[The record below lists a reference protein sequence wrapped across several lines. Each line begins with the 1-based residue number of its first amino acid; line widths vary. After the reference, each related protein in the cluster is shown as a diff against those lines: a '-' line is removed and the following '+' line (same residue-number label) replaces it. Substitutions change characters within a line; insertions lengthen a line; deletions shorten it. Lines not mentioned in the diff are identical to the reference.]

1 MRLRERLFLVM
12 VGVLPLHTVFVSA
25 WISWKPFLVIIAV
38 LGVWDLVDGIR
49 FRTWPWHRQASI
61 ALALFL
67 AVVAIGFPAPEFR
80 ERFVR
85 LFLGLIVGGLVM
97 LVTERSLRRPGM
109 VDAVLKVVFWTA
121 AAMGVTAVL
130 ISVVL
135 VGAVGNTPINY
146 LTGAVGYDL
155 PLFDKV
161 GKPAYLLSHFLAL
174 SNWHQDP
181 GYGAAW
187 SVLWSTLGL
196 VASSKGL
203 GSRRAWLDGVV
214 LGGLWLAVVM
224 AFARTGWL
232 SLAIAMFAVGWI
244 LVRKGL
250 MTARGLTARLST
262 ALATTV
268 VLLVLLFSFD
278 VADVGGDLDVQFAFR
293 FQQGWDLLADLT
305 GLFEGSEAFE
315 DVFEPSEQRADVWP
329 EYWEM
334 FQSAP
339 ITGVGLGVGW
349 ETNSVGQEPHSLWL
363 ELAAETGLIGVAAFV
378 LLVAAIL
385 RSGSGVVGATAL
397 LAAFLPSFAQTVL
410 FEPTW
415 WFAAGLFLGGK
426 VGLGGKPPLE
436 LARLGTGNIRSAN
449 Q

>member
-1 MRLRERLFLVM
+1 M
-12 VGVLPLHTVFVSA
+12 VGVLPLHTLFLSA
-25 WISWKPFLVIIAV
+25 WISWKPYLVLVGV
-38 LGVWDLVDGIR
+38 LGIWDLVDGIR
-49 FRTWPWHRQASI
+49 FRNWPWHRQASI
-61 ALALFL
+61 ALAVFL
-67 AVVAIGFPAPEFR
+67 AVVATGFPDSEFR
-80 ERFVR
+80 ERFLR
-85 LFLGLIVGGLVM
+85 LFLALIVGGLVM

-109 VDAVLKVVFWTA
+109 VEAALRVVFFTA
-121 AAMGVTAVL
+121 AVMGVTAFL
-130 ISVVL
+130 ISLVL
-135 VGAVGNTPINY
+135 VGVAGNTPINY

-155 PLFDKV
+155 PLIDKV

-187 SVLWSTLGL
+187 AVLWSTLAL
-196 VASSKGL
+196 VASVKGL
-203 GSRRAWLDGVV
+203 GSRKPWLDGVV

-232 SLAIAMFAVGWI
+232 SLVIAMISIGWI
-244 LVRKGL
+244 LVRRGQVAAKGL
-250 MTARGLTARLST
+250 AVRLST

-268 VLLVLLFSFD
+268 VLLVVLFTVD

-305 GLFEGSEAFE
+305 GLFESSEAFE

-334 FQSAP
+334 FVSDP

-363 ELAAETGLIGVAAFV
+363 ELGAETGLIGVAAFIL
-378 LLVAAIL
+378 LLVVIL
-385 RSGSGVVGATAL
+385 RTGAGLVGGAAL
-397 LAAFLPSFAQTVL
+397 LAAFLPSFTQTVL

-436 LARLGTGNIRSAN
+436 LTRLGTGNTRPAN